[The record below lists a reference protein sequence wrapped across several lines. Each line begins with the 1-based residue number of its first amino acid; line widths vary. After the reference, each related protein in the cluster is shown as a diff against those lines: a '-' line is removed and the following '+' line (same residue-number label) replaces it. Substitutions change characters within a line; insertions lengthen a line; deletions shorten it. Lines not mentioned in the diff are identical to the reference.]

1 MKDFCAERRAAER
14 KDFSLQRSKLKSLCQ
29 HEAAVAMALEEADQV
44 QILSL
49 LQAGM

>member
-1 MKDFCAERRAAER
+1 MKDFW
-14 KDFSLQRSKLKSLCQ
+14 KSLGLVPQ
-29 HEAAVAMALEEADQV
+29 NTKALPRGSMALEEADQV